1 MSTALEGDLARFQPA
16 ELLQLLQLAQATGR
30 LELSRAATR
39 SAPGR
44 ADAVPGT
51 VPETVD
57 VFFDSGRPVFART
70 SGHAVRTGELLVHR
84 GHASAEAV
92 ERALERQRRGGRGR
106 IGELLREAGAAT
118 PEQVAR
124 AVHEGLLRILYGVL
138 LWREGRFRFH
148 ADEPAPSDGLPLDL
162 DLDRLILE
170 GLRLADQARA

>member
-1 MSTALEGDLARFQPA
+1 M
-16 ELLQLLQLAQATGR
+16 
-30 LELSRAATR
+30 
-39 SAPGR
+39 
-44 ADAVPGT
+44 
-51 VPETVD
+51 
-57 VFFDSGRPVFART
+57 FFDLGRPVFART

-92 ERALERQRRGGRGR
+92 EQALERQRRGGRGR
-106 IGELLREAGAAT
+106 IGEMLSEAGAAT

-148 ADEPAPSDGLPLDL
+148 ADEPAPADGLPLDL

>member
-1 MSTALEGDLARFQPA
+1 VSVALEGDLARFQPA

-30 LELSRAATR
+30 LELARPAAR
-39 SAPGR
+39 PAAG
-44 ADAVPGT
+44 A
-51 VPETVD
+51 ETVD
-57 VFFDSGRPVFART
+57 VYFAAGRPVSART
-70 SGHAVRTGELLVHR
+70 DGHAVRTGELLVHH

-92 ERALERQRRGGRGR
+92 ARALDRQRQGGRRR
-106 IGELLREAGAAT
+106 IGEMLREAGAAT
-118 PEQVAR
+118 PAQVAR

-148 ADEPAPSDGLPLDL
+148 DGELAPANDLPLDL

>member
-1 MSTALEGDLARFQPA
+1 MSAALEGDLERFQPA

-39 SAPGR
+39 PAPGR
-44 ADAVPGT
+44 ADAA
-51 VPETVD
+51 PETVD
-57 VFFDSGRPVFART
+57 VFFESGRPVFART

-92 ERALERQRRGGRGR
+92 ERALERQRRGGRGH
-106 IGELLREAGAAT
+106 IGEMLSEAGAAT

-138 LWREGRFRFH
+138 LWRAGRFRFH
-148 ADEPAPSDGLPLDL
+148 ADEPAPADGLPLDL

-170 GLRLADQARA
+170 GVRLADQARA